1 MPFKLINVSRPGHGK
16 ARFKI
21 SVNHFLRI
29 RVQGQPEILVIGIR
43 RRIGK
48 QPVVKANLG
57 LYCMFATDPVN
68 VAFYL
73 LGRTAVRSAFAVR
86 EIIAM
91 YGRDIA
97 GIIHIVTG
105 TFNDIT
111 VTKPDTIAR
120 E

>member
-1 MPFKLINVSRPGHGK
+1 MPFKLINVSGPGHGK

-43 RRIGK
+43 SRIGK

-73 LGRTAVRSAFAVR
+73 IGRTAVRSAFAVR
-86 EIIAM
+86 EII
-91 YGRDIA
+91 GNVR
-97 GIIHIVTG
+97 
-105 TFNDIT
+105 
-111 VTKPDTIAR
+111 P
-120 E
+120 